1 MSSDDPRLRM
11 EQFVKS
17 QHGAQRR
24 EDDIERVWTEILKE
38 FTPDVKSVADV
49 LREKGHTDLHVETGF
64 NQLHVWFDT
73 RPMGRPRFTERARVF
88 DAEAG
93 AEAIFV
99 CQEGVVR
106 GYRRPFRRERQSA
119 PFEPFVELGSPQ
131 AVERNALANSVGD
144 FLQWAAVGGGRG
156 SRPLAL

>member
-1 MSSDDPRLRM
+1 MSSDDPRIRM
-11 EQFVKS
+11 EQFVKTR
-17 QHGAQRR
+17 HGAQRQ
-24 EDDIERVWTEILKE
+24 EDDLERVWTKQLNE
-38 FTPDVKSVADV
+38 FMPDVKNVVDV
-49 LREKGHTDLHVETGF
+49 LREKGHTDLHVEAGF
-64 NQLHVWFDT
+64 NQLHVY
-73 RPMGRPRFTERARVF
+73 F

-106 GYRRPFRRERQSA
+106 GYRRPFRPEGKA
-119 PFEPFVELGSPQ
+119 EPFEPFVELGRTQ
-131 AVERNALANSVGD
+131 AVERNALANAVGD